1 MSQQDSSL
9 QSQNPISSAQN
20 SVDNVHNAVSH
31 ALSHPTAQTEAEALN
46 AIEQANN
53 ALVQLNDQSDRPEVQ
68 QANEE
73 LDEEINRLNNL
84 Q

>member
-1 MSQQDSSL
+1 MSKYDSSL

-20 SVDNVHNAVSH
+20 AVDNAHNAVSH

-46 AIEQANN
+46 AIEKANN
-53 ALVQLNDQSDRPEVQ
+53 ALVQINDQSDRPEVQ
-68 QANEE
+68 QANEA
-73 LDEEINRLNNL
+73 LDEEVNRLNSL

>member
-9 QSQNPISSAQN
+9 QAQNPISSAQN
-20 SVDNVHNAVSH
+20 SVENAHNAVSH
-31 ALSHPTAQTEAEALN
+31 ALSHPTAQTEVEALN

-68 QANEE
+68 QANEA
-73 LDEEINRLNNL
+73 LDEEVNRLNNL